1 MQIQIKV
8 TEIVDEE
15 KLYNIAF
22 EKIFLSKFSEI

>member
-22 EKIFLSKFSEI
+22 EKIFFIEI